1 MAEKEK
7 GLEPFDFPLNGRLI
21 TKLDGTV
28 LPDAHFQTLE
38 NMRYNDSGIEG
49 VEGMSKINNTVLDKL
64 KVQNGFFFK
73 KEAPSSEHH
82 HFVQVTNPTDKTS
95 AIYKSDTT
103 KVVAT
108 ITFTFAATTTVTAS
122 GNANNYG
129 VYVGQSI
136 YNSTDD
142 TSSSAVKITA
152 ISTNGLTITLES
164 AYAGTT
170 GVGKTGTLV
179 YNVPYATT
187 YTLFKTLDNDNTCY
201 FSEAPDQSMVICNGV
216 HNYIYSGDEYR
227 CAKLINF
234 DPSETFS
241 YDYTAQANNNLTTTG
256 NTFVLS
262 RVLSGISPSTK
273 GLWHFDNA
281 LTDSSGNSNTLTGVG
296 TPTYAA
302 GLFGGAS
309 GAVALNGTTQ
319 YVYRASDSDFD
330 MSDGTWS
337 FDGRFYITSL
347 AAVNPLWYWS
357 TPIKK
362 FTFDTG
368 TTEPAVGSTIYV
380 ANVGTESVCKV
391 YAVTVDS
398 GAWATG
404 DAAGT
409 IYYTLTSGD
418 DVDNTKIAYSATG
431 GTGDT
436 ICTATS
442 DGAAAGKDYVKLSV
456 TTTGA
461 INFVIHECY
470 GLGAVAGLT
479 FTFAASRTVTAS
491 GDCSA
496 LLKVGQYIYNST
508 DDAAASAKKI
518 TEISSDGLTITLEFA
533 YAGTAGAAKAA
544 TIAKSN
550 VVELT
555 SPDGVITAC
564 RWKYIEVTENGDN
577 WYLFAGNSSSTV
589 KIYDT
594 DTSNTERATLYT
606 GNFTLGY
613 DGSNYYA
620 GRMDEVRFSSDAIHT
635 DIFKV
640 PVAAY
645 SSEYAAHLYIGSTR
659 PISGFKP
666 YISVANTTAATIA
679 GYYWDGSDWTT
690 VGTIT
695 DGTAITA
702 GTPLAKTGFI
712 TFASTVDKAKVKVI
726 EENIA
731 YFYYFVF
738 YSIDATT
745 ALSQLT
751 VQCPVQDIV
760 DIWDGVPRQIYS
772 CITTVT
778 SGSIDHD
785 NTVNVYA
792 LDYDKDNADSYMSLS
807 SMGTS
812 GKVYL
817 GFNERLSGIKVYMAP
832 EYENS
837 NIGTLTVS
845 YWNGSAWTAVTGQI
859 DGTSVGGKTL
869 NRTGVISWDAPA
881 ASSEFTRSV
890 ANSAKWYY
898 YRFTFSSTL
907 GGTLGDVRIDHFAG
921 LPVQTV
927 IPAHRYPVLWNNRLW
942 LLNDQTKAGNA
953 ALGSSY
959 GTVCVFNGADSGTLL
974 FGGSRGLVAGAT
986 LFTRFGGSLY
996 ENMIV
1001 CKNNET
1007 YLVDGTSFT
1016 GDSSG
1021 AGAFV
1026 VYQVSGVRGCIAP
1039 LTMKAC
1045 DTGYEVAEGVT
1056 KHVLIWLSNSGVVM
1070 FDSNSIIEV
1079 SNDIE
1084 DRMYGTLDKKNASK
1098 SAGFYVAG
1106 KGEYHILVPILSSGA
1121 SVSYLTE
1128 EWVYDTIRKR
1138 WYQVKR
1144 GTKYLWSGFNVED
1157 EYGNQYTYGGTGDGY
1172 IELLENG
1179 TTFDGVDI
1187 VYKFRLNDSLLT
1199 KSWAHRKE
1207 MRSVRLVGI
1216 CKTTTTATI
1225 TLNHYADGSSTAS
1238 TPVTTVIP
1246 NNKSGR
1252 RFYKF
1257 QRSVSFRG
1265 NTHSLEFTTT
1275 TNNEYGGFDPLY
1287 VSGLYKVIDYDMEDV

>member
-1 MAEKEK
+1 VAEKEK

-142 TSSSAVKITA
+142 TSASAVKITA

-262 RVLSGISPSTK
+262 RV
-273 GLWHFDNA
+273 FDNA
-281 LTDSSGNSNTLTGVG
+281 
-296 TPTYAA
+296 
-302 GLFGGAS
+302 
-309 GAVALNGTTQ
+309 
-319 YVYRASDSDFD
+319 
-330 MSDGTWS
+330 
-337 FDGRFYITSL
+337 
-347 AAVNPLWYWS
+347 
-357 TPIKK
+357 
-362 FTFDTG
+362 
-368 TTEPAVGSTIYV
+368 
-380 ANVGTESVCKV
+380 
-391 YAVTVDS
+391 
-398 GAWATG
+398 
-404 DAAGT
+404 
-409 IYYTLTSGD
+409 
-418 DVDNTKIAYSATG
+418 
-431 GTGDT
+431 
-436 ICTATS
+436 
-442 DGAAAGKDYVKLSV
+442 
-456 TTTGA
+456 
-461 INFVIHECY
+461 
-470 GLGAVAGLT
+470 
-479 FTFAASRTVTAS
+479 
-491 GDCSA
+491 
-496 LLKVGQYIYNST
+496 
-508 DDAAASAKKI
+508 
-518 TEISSDGLTITLEFA
+518 
-533 YAGTAGAAKAA
+533 
-544 TIAKSN
+544 
-550 VVELT
+550 
-555 SPDGVITAC
+555 
-564 RWKYIEVTENGDN
+564 
-577 WYLFAGNSSSTV
+577 
-589 KIYDT
+589 
-594 DTSNTERATLYT
+594 
-606 GNFTLGY
+606 
-613 DGSNYYA
+613 
-620 GRMDEVRFSSDAIHT
+620 
-635 DIFKV
+635 
-640 PVAAY
+640 

-712 TFASTVDKAKVKVI
+712 TFASTVDTAKVKVI

-778 SGSIDHD
+778 SGSIDYD

-869 NRTGVISWDAPA
+869 NRTCVISWDAPA
-881 ASSEFTRSV
+881 ASSEFTTSV

-907 GGTLGDVRIDHFAG
+907 DGGVRIDHFAG

>member
-1 MAEKEK
+1 MADKRDD

-49 VEGMSKINNTVLDKL
+49 VEGMSKVNNTVMAKL

-95 AIYKSDTT
+95 AIYKSDVT
-103 KVVAT
+103 KAVAT
-108 ITFTFAATTTVTAS
+108 ITFTFAATTSVTAS

-136 YNSTDD
+136 YNSTND
-142 TSSSAVKITA
+142 TSSYAKKITA

-170 GVGKTGTLV
+170 GASKTGTLV

-187 YTLFKTLDNDNTCY
+187 YTLFKALDNDNTCY
-201 FSEAPDQSMVICNGV
+201 FSEAPDQSMVICNGE

-234 DPSETFS
+234 DPSDTFS
-241 YDYTAQANNNLTTTG
+241 YDYTTQANNNLTTSG

-262 RVLSGISPSTK
+262 RVLSGISTSTE
-273 GLWHFDNA
+273 GLWHFDNG
-281 LTDSSGNSNTLTGVG
+281 LTDSSGNTNTLTGVG

-302 GLFGGAS
+302 GEFGGAT

-347 AAVNPLWYWS
+347 SAVNPLWYWS

-398 GAWATG
+398 GAWATD

-418 DVDNTKIAYSATG
+418 DVDNTKIAYSETAG
-431 GTGDT
+431 GGDV
-436 ICTATS
+436 ICTATG
-442 DGAAAGKDYVKLSV
+442 DGAAAGTDYVKLSV
-456 TTTGA
+456 TTAGA
-461 INFVIHECY
+461 INFIIHECY

-479 FTFAASRTVTAS
+479 FTFAASTSVTAS
-491 GDCSA
+491 ADCSA

-508 DDAAASAKKI
+508 DDAATSALKI
-518 TEISSDGLTITLEFA
+518 TEISSDGLTVTLASA
-533 YAGTAGAAKAA
+533 YAGTAGAAKVA
-544 TIAKSN
+544 TIANSD

-555 SPDGVITAC
+555 SPTGVVTASS
-564 RWKYIEVTENGDN
+564 WKYIEVTENGDN
-577 WYLFAGNSSSTV
+577 WYLFAGDSSSTV
-589 KIYDT
+589 TIYDT

-613 DGSNYYA
+613 DGTLYYT
-620 GRMDEVRFSSDAIHT
+620 GRMDEVRFSSTAIHT
-635 DIFKV
+635 DIFAV

-666 YISVANTTAATIA
+666 YISVANATAATIA
-679 GYYWDGSDWTT
+679 GYYWSGTAWTT

-695 DGTAITA
+695 DGTAITV

-712 TFASTVDKAKVKVI
+712 TFASTVDTAKVKVI

-738 YSIDATT
+738 YSIDAAT

-751 VQCPVQDIV
+751 VQCPIQDIV

-772 CITTVT
+772 CIRL
-778 SGSIDHD
+778 SGGVEADY
-785 NTVNVYA
+785 TVNAYA
-792 LDYDKDNADSYMSLS
+792 LDYDVDTADSYVPFYVNNDA
-807 SMGTS
+807 
-812 GKVYL
+812 KIYA
-817 GFNERLSGIKVYMAP
+817 GFNERLSGIKIYMAADK
-832 EYENS
+832 ENS
-837 NIGTLTVS
+837 NTVALTVD
-845 YWNGSAWTAVTGQI
+845 YWNGSAWTAVTGLV
-859 DGTSVGGKTL
+859 DGTSVSGKAM
-869 NRTGVISWDAPA
+869 NRTGIVSWDAPA
-881 ASSEFTRSV
+881 ANLEFTRSV

-898 YRFTFSSTL
+898 YRFNISAITSANT
-907 GGTLGDVRIDHFAG
+907 RIDHFAG
-921 LPVQTV
+921 LPVQTT
-927 IPAHRYPVLWNNRLW
+927 IPAHSYPVLWNNRLW

-959 GTVCVFNGADSGTLL
+959 GTVCVFNGTDSGTLL

-996 ENMIV
+996 ENMII

-1045 DTGYEVAEGVT
+1045 DSGYEVAEGVT

-1144 GTKYLWSGFNVED
+1144 STKYLWSGFNVED

-1172 IELLENG
+1172 IELLESG

-1199 KSWAHRKE
+1199 KSWARRKE

-1216 CKTTTTATI
+1216 CKTTTTATV
-1225 TLNHYADGSSTAS
+1225 TLNHYADGSTTAS
-1238 TPVTTVIP
+1238 TPTTTVIP
-1246 NNKSGR
+1246 NNKTDR